1 MFNLSSLKAVILGLS
16 FKDMR
21 DFVRGIAVTTTDHND
36 DNQMVVMDAI
46 TDWAEKYEPPEG
58 EVAKMPE
65 MSATVDA
72 EGVLQDPADEPP
84 PPPER
89 DVHLDIPSGTDFMIL
104 TAKVPNDM
112 AEEFQKKLP
121 DSTAIM
127 YACDFVEKKEMM
139 NDKYWAIYG
148 RNCWEQFFT

>member
-1 MFNLSSLKAVILGLS
+1 MFNLSSLKQVILGLS
-16 FKDMR
+16 FNHMR
-21 DFVRGIAVTTTDHND
+21 KFVDGMGDILEDPPPPIDH
-36 DNQMVVMDAI
+36 MDALNK
-46 TDWAEKYEPPEG
+46 WAEDDDGDEVAGLSQLEG
-58 EVAKMPE
+58 ETVTVVAD
-65 MSATVDA
+65 VDVA
-72 EGVLQDPADEPP
+72 PP
-84 PPPER
+84 PPPPEER